1 MARALTRMTV
11 ATPDV
16 LRKLPGR
23 LAAALRAHRVPGAS
37 LAVLAEGAVHTA
49 TAGLL
54 NVRTGVEATPD
65 SVFQMGSITK
75 AWTATLVLQL
85 VDEGR
90 LRLVDRVVDVL
101 PGFTL
106 RDTAAA
112 RRITVE
118 QLLTHTSGI
127 DGDQFLDLGRGADAT
142 ARFVEAC
149 RDFELVHPPGAM
161 WSYCN
166 AGFVLAGRIV
176 ELLRDAPFDTVLRER
191 LARPLGLVA
200 TGTLPEQ
207 AILHRVAAGH
217 LVDLESGAA
226 HVVPVWSLQP
236 SNAPAGATP
245 FTTAAEL
252 IAFARLH
259 LDGGVAGGDRLL
271 SARAVADMQ
280 RRRVALPPASLADA
294 WGLGW
299 MLHDWDGGGAFGHS
313 GVTIGQRAWLLVAP
327 RAGVALALLTNGGDG
342 ESLWRA
348 LAEPL
353 LAALAGVHMPP
364 LPPVRDDV
372 AVDPARYA
380 GVYERAGAH
389 IVVEPAPGGG
399 IAARVRALW
408 TSLAPDPPPL
418 PLRPVAP
425 DLFRVS
431 LPGSRRDGVFTF
443 LDTRGSGTPDYLL
456 AAGRAHP
463 RRQAA
468 PTVHASTSWAPK

>member
-1 MARALTRMTV
+1 MAV
-11 ATPDV
+11 AAPDV
-16 LRKLPGR
+16 LRALPER
-23 LAAALRAHRVPGAS
+23 LAVGLRAHRVPGAS
-37 LAVLAEGAVHTA
+37 LAVLADGAVHTA
-49 TAGLL
+49 ASGLL

-85 VDEGR
+85 VDEG
-90 LRLVDRVVDVL
+90 LLGLADRVVDVL

-106 RDTAAA
+106 RDAAVA
-112 RRITVE
+112 RRVTVE
-118 QLLTHTSGI
+118 HLLTHTSGI
-127 DGDQFLDLGRGADAT
+127 DGDQFLDLGRGADAI

-149 RDFELVHPPGAM
+149 RDFDLVHPPGAM

-166 AGFVLAGRIV
+166 AGFVLAGHIV
-176 ELLRDAPFDTVLRER
+176 ERLCGAPFDDVLRAR
-191 LARPLGLVA
+191 LVRPLGLVA
-200 TGTLPEQ
+200 TGTLPEH
-207 AILHRVAAGH
+207 ALLHRAAVGH
-217 LVDLESGAA
+217 LVDLASGAA
-226 HVVPVWSLQP
+226 RVVPVWSLQP
-236 SNAPAGATP
+236 SNAPAGATA

-259 LDGGVAGGDRLL
+259 LEGGVAGGGERLL

-299 MLHDWDGGGAFGHS
+299 MLHDWEGGGAFGHG

-327 RAGVALALLTNGGDG
+327 RARVALALLTNGGDG
-342 ESLWRA
+342 ESLWRE

-353 LAALAGVHMPP
+353 LAALAGVRMPP

-380 GVYERAGAH
+380 GVYERAGGR

-408 TSLAPDPPPL
+408 ASLAPDPPPL

-443 LDTRGSGTPDYLL
+443 LDTRGSGAPDYLL

-463 RRQAA
+463 RRQPAA